1 MISVLAILRRAMG
14 FAVFKSLGKFPLRE
28 NFMKRIKVALLLSM
42 GLAALNGT
50 TLLAQFPYGGPTNG
64 MSASATERVTLKP
77 EKLRLLMLIKA
88 QGGDA
93 KSALASMNE
102 HKVFVKKE
110 LEGMKADKDSI
121 VFSPIRASTSDG
133 DSNGNSRRAMQMQM
147 QMSGGRGSK
156 PAAPKPLPTV
166 YTVTCTLKADWPL
179 PVKEG
184 DALALL
190 PVTLKEQIK
199 SRDIAGEKN
208 KPKLGKAEQE
218 QLEELDAM
226 MSEQY
231 SYGGEQNGQ
240 GPNITFIAKV
250 PEDVQK
256 KATASAF
263 KKAVMEVET
272 ASGATGL
279 KLGKLTAVTTA
290 SVPQDPTELY
300 AARGYGRAQNVLSS
314 GFLKEEG
321 ASVSDVN
328 ADELSYVVTVMV
340 SYNIE

>member
-1 MISVLAILRRAMG
+1 MG
-14 FAVFKSLGKFPLRE
+14 FAIFKSLGKFPLRE
-28 NFMKRIKVALLLSM
+28 NFMKRMKIVFVVAI

-50 TLLAQFPYGGPTNG
+50 QTLAQLPFGTYGSGDG
-64 MSASATERVTLKP
+64 VSASATENVTVKP

-88 QGGDA
+88 QGSDV

-102 HKVFVKKE
+102 HKEFVKKE

-133 DSNGNSRRAMQMQM
+133 DASGNSRRMMQM
-147 QMSGGRGSK
+147 QMSGGRAGK
-156 PAAPKPLPTV
+156 PATPKPLPTV
-166 YTVTCTLKADWPL
+166 YAVTCTLKADWPL

-199 SRDIAGEKN
+199 SRDIAGDKN

-218 QLEELDAM
+218 QMEEMEAM

-240 GPNITFIAKV
+240 GPSITFIAKV

-256 KATASAF
+256 KATAAAF
-263 KKAVMEVET
+263 KKAVKEIET
-272 ASGATGL
+272 ASGATGV
-279 KLGKLTAVTTA
+279 KLGKLTGVTSA
-290 SVPQDPTELY
+290 SVSQDPSEIY
-300 AARGYGRAQNVLSS
+300 AARGYGRSPNVLSS

-321 ASVSDVN
+321 TNVSDEN
-328 ADELSYVVTVMV
+328 ADELAYVVTVMV

>member
-1 MISVLAILRRAMG
+1 MC
-14 FAVFKSLGKFPLRE
+14 FAVFKDLVNLDMHES
-28 NFMKRIKVALLLSM
+28 FMKRMKIAVLVAI
-42 GLAALNGT
+42 GLAAMSGT
-50 TLLAQFPYGGPTNG
+50 KSLAQYPYGAFGGSGNG
-64 MSASATERVTLKP
+64 VSASATESVTVKP

-88 QGGDA
+88 QGNDA

-102 HKVFVKKE
+102 HKEFVKKE

-121 VFSPIRASTSDG
+121 AFSPIRASTSDG
-133 DSNGNSRRAMQMQM
+133 DSNGNSRRMMQMQM
-147 QMSGGRGSK
+147 QMSGGRGGK
-156 PAAPKPLPTV
+156 PSTPKPLPTV
-166 YTVTCTLKADWPL
+166 YTVSCTLKADWPL

-199 SRDIAGEKN
+199 SRDLAGEKN

-218 QLEELDAM
+218 QMEEMEAM

-240 GPNITFIAKV
+240 GPSITFVATV

-256 KATASAF
+256 KATAAAF
-263 KKAVMEVET
+263 KKAVKEIET
-272 ASGATGL
+272 ASGATGV
-279 KLGKLTAVTTA
+279 KLGKLTSVTSA
-290 SVPQDPTELY
+290 SVPQDPTEMY
-300 AARGYGRAQNVLSS
+300 AARAYGRAQNVLSA

-321 ASVSDVN
+321 TSVTDAN
-328 ADELSYVVTVMV
+328 ADELAYVVTVMV

>member
-1 MISVLAILRRAMG
+1 
-14 FAVFKSLGKFPLRE
+14 
-28 NFMKRIKVALLLSM
+28 MKRMKVAFVAAI
-42 GLAALNGT
+42 GLAVLNGT
-50 TLLAQFPYGGPTNG
+50 KTLAQYPYSAYGSAGNG
-64 MSASATERVTLKP
+64 ISATAIESVPVKP

-88 QGGDA
+88 QGSDA

-102 HKVFVKKE
+102 HKEFVKKE

-133 DSNGNSRRAMQMQM
+133 DANGNSRRMMQMQMQM
-147 QMSGGRGSK
+147 QMSGGRGGK
-156 PAAPKPLPTV
+156 ATTPKPLPTV

-218 QLEELDAM
+218 QLEEMDAM

-231 SYGGEQNGQ
+231 SYGSEQNGQ
-240 GPNITFIAKV
+240 GPSITFVATV

-256 KATASAF
+256 KATAAAF
-263 KKAVMEVET
+263 KKAIKEIET
-272 ASGATGL
+272 ASGATGV
-279 KLGKLTAVTTA
+279 KLGKLTAVMTG
-290 SVPQDPTELY
+290 SVPKDPTEAY
-300 AARGYGRAQNVLSS
+300 AATYRAYGQSPNALSA
-314 GFLKEEG
+314 GFLKEE
-321 ASVSDVN
+321 ATSVSDAN
-328 ADELSYVVTVMV
+328 ADELAYVVSVLV

>member
-1 MISVLAILRRAMG
+1 
-14 FAVFKSLGKFPLRE
+14 
-28 NFMKRIKVALLLSM
+28 MKRMKIVFVVAI

-50 TLLAQFPYGGPTNG
+50 QTRAQLPFGAYGGSGNG
-64 MSASATERVTLKP
+64 VSASATESVTVKP
-77 EKLRLLMLIKA
+77 EKLRLLMQIKA
-88 QGGDA
+88 QGSDA

-102 HKVFVKKE
+102 HKEFVKKE
-110 LEGMKADKDSI
+110 LEGMKADKESI

-133 DSNGNSRRAMQMQM
+133 DASGNSRRMMQM
-147 QMSGGRGSK
+147 QMSGGRGGK
-156 PAAPKPLPTV
+156 PATPKPLPTV
-166 YTVTCTLKADWPL
+166 YAVTCTLKADWPL

-199 SRDIAGEKN
+199 SRDIAGDKN

-218 QLEELDAM
+218 QMEEMEAM

-240 GPNITFIAKV
+240 GPSITFIAKI

-256 KATASAF
+256 KATAAAF
-263 KKAVMEVET
+263 KKAVKEIET
-272 ASGATGL
+272 ASGATGV
-279 KLGKLTAVTTA
+279 KLGKLTGVTSA
-290 SVPQDPTELY
+290 SVSQDPSEIY
-300 AARGYGRAQNVLSS
+300 ATRGFGRSPNVLSS

-321 ASVSDVN
+321 VSVSDVN
-328 ADELSYVVTVMV
+328 ADELAYVVTVMV